1 MGYHSTIF
9 DFSVSNNINID
20 FPTIMGYDHQ
30 KQTFGNHPTVNV
42 HMMPYPYTRIGQLR
56 WSSVEDCYVFEG
68 ADWMNQNCKQDD
80 EVVLRPSG
88 GLVVNSGYCGHIHL
102 TLGDANMTGWV
113 DVNDVQRTLNYVI
126 NQNNSSSFNLWCA
139 NTWDADDI
147 INIQDIVCTV
157 NIVLDNQGG
166 TPMAAPRRAGETGVA
181 NRFYTTGRYVCLTA
195 TEEIAAFDL
204 ELEGVNP
211 TQVKLLLNRND
222 WQMQTRET
230 DRGVRLVVFSPTG
243 QTLMAGDT
251 QLLRISGNAEI
262 MAAQATSPTAEHVA
276 VNMGDTTGFRDVQS
290 DDAEA
295 PVYDMQGRRRTEN
308 QLSKGVYIQNGK
320 KVKR

>member
-1 MGYHSTIF
+1 M
-9 DFSVSNNINID
+9 
-20 FPTIMGYDHQ
+20 
-30 KQTFGNHPTVNV
+30 
-42 HMMPYPYTRIGQLR
+42 
-56 WSSVEDCYVFEG
+56 
-68 ADWMNQNCKQDD
+68 
-80 EVVLRPSG
+80 
-88 GLVVNSGYCGHIHL
+88 NSGYCGHIHL
-102 TLGDANMTGWV
+102 TSGDANMTGWV

-166 TPMAAPRRAGETGVA
+166 ASMAAPRRRAGEAGAA
-181 NRFYTTGRYVCLTA
+181 NRFYTSGRYVLLTS
-195 TEEIAAFDL
+195 TDEIAAFDL

-230 DRGVRLVVFSPTG
+230 DNGVRLIVFSPIG
-243 QTLMAGDT
+243 QTLTAGDT

-262 MAAQATSPTAEHVA
+262 TAAQATSPAAEHVA
-276 VNMGDTTGFRDVQS
+276 VNMGNATGISGVQS
-290 DDAEA
+290 DGHDA
-295 PVYDMQGRRRTEN
+295 PVYDVQGRRRTEK

-320 KVKR
+320 KIKK